1 MKKSMPE
8 WDLLEIGANLGELEK
23 SPDSRQVFMFSAVT
37 WNRHVIHYNSRSAQS
52 EGLPD
57 VVVQRALIGN
67 YLAQFLEQWL
77 QQKGDILRLEWK
89 VVRSAIPGDTLKI
102 RGVVKQK
109 YVEDNNQL
117 VICEVSIVNQN
128 SDTIAMGEA
137 TLKFF

>member
-8 WDLLEIGANLGELEK
+8 WDLLEIGADLGELEK

-67 YLAQFLEQWL
+67 YLAQFLDQWL

-102 RGVVKQK
+102 CGAVKQK

-117 VICEVSIVNQN
+117 VICDVSIVNQN